1 VATYPPK
8 APTEGPDPL
17 HHGVAYC
24 PTLLS
29 NKDAA
34 IEWTGETIRLAL
46 EPSGK
51 VIFDVPPGEVTKVRI
66 SNRFAMTFTVAGRKH
81 RVVFPGQAMAA
92 VQGPRATGAV
102 RGTPVQNLRAAS
114 AEWPATKWL
123 AALRE
128 LGVPVADHSRFVTK
142 RLI

>member
-1 VATYPPK
+1 M
-8 APTEGPDPL
+8 
-17 HHGVAYC
+17 HHGVSYC
-24 PTLLS
+24 PRIFS

-46 EPSGK
+46 EPSGH
-51 VIFDVPPGEVTKVRI
+51 VIFDVAPNEVAKVRI
-66 SNRFAMTFTVAGRKH
+66 SNRIAMKFIIAGRKYPL
-81 RVVFPGQAMAA
+81 VFPGQAMAV

-102 RGTPVQNLRAAS
+102 RGTPVENPRTAS

-123 AALRE
+123 EALRE
-128 LGVPVADHSRFVTK
+128 LQVPVTDHSRLVTK